1 MQPEVHAEM
10 AAVQQRH
17 WWFCARRRI
26 LQRLIESLR
35 LPPQARIL
43 DSGCGS
49 GGNLAMLS
57 RFGRLQAMEV
67 DATAR
72 EAAASLG
79 ICPVAAGCLPHQLPF
94 DGERYDLI
102 CLLDVLE
109 HVDDDGAA
117 LVQLARRLN
126 PGGRVLVTVPAYA
139 WLWSAHDVA
148 HHHRRRYT
156 ASGLRQLAEQNGL
169 VVQRLGYFNALL
181 FPAIAAARLL
191 GRWRCQGGASD
202 AALPSAP
209 VNALLQAVFA
219 FERHLVPR
227 RLFPAGTSVLAVLR
241 LAA

>member
-17 WWFCARRRI
+17 WWFVARRRI

-57 RFGRLQAMEV
+57 RFGRLQAMEF

-72 EAAASLG
+72 EAAASLS

-109 HVDDDGAA
+109 HVDEDGATLA
-117 LVQLARRLN
+117 QLARRLR
-126 PGGRVLVTVPAYA
+126 PGGRILVTVPAYG

-156 ASGLRQLAEQNGL
+156 ASGLRQLAERNGL
-169 VVQRLGYFNALL
+169 AVQRLGYFNALL

-191 GRWRCQGGASD
+191 SRWRAKDGASD
-202 AALPSAP
+202 AAVPSAP
-209 VNALLQAVFA
+209 VNALLQAIFA
-219 FERHLVPR
+219 LERHVVPR
-227 RLFPAGTSVLAVLR
+227 WLFPVGTSALAVLR
-241 LAA
+241 LPT